1 MVELVGHARSHHMPI
16 RKSAAQV
23 RALLTE
29 RIARGDEGYR
39 PGDQLPTYDELVQEL
54 PASRA
59 TVWRAIKDL
68 RDEGVLVGLRGG
80 GVWVAE
86 NAPE

>member
-1 MVELVGHARSHHMPI
+1 MPI

>member
-1 MVELVGHARSHHMPI
+1 MTAR
-16 RKSAAQV
+16 KGAAQV

-39 PGDQLPTYDELVQEL
+39 PGDQLPTYDQLAEAL

-59 TVWRAIKDL
+59 TVWRAIKEL
-68 RDEGVLVGLRGG
+68 RDEGVLESLRGG
-80 GVWVAE
+80 GVWVAGE
-86 NAPE
+86 SAD